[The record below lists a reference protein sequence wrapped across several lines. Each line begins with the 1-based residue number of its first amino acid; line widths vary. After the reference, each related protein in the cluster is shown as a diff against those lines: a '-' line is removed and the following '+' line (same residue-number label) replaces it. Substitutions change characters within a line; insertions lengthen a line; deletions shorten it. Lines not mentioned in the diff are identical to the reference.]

1 MVIETNPSPETP
13 VDIDEQALNPIV
25 ACMGT
30 SACRRVCDFVSSNN
44 QTRDANSS
52 CALPHERECTVLDN
66 VADQTRETATELLAA
81 VTIPE
86 LRALKGEELVNEARN
101 YLDYL
106 VKADVAFGDYLQALL
121 RGTNQPR
128 FAIDTALQK
137 YETSKQYD
145 SEYTPV
151 TDEDKEELLAFHGVL
166 RGFHD
171 YHNLKSY
178 GLLFDSAMR
187 QMLEQASREI
197 GVGHHIKLVGEP
209 GIAKTT
215 FAKYLAHQNAI
226 AHNPDVSAS
235 DLIPTVI
242 SFSSTSEAESQMTE
256 QTFVEGTLGSQLG
269 KIGKAMKEGR
279 GIVLDEQNGMTADQQ
294 TYFNDLFLKKPGQE
308 VTINGETFKVAN
320 GFCVIATLNAMTDTQ
335 GNRRHGRQQQDSAN
349 AARFSRLDFK
359 YPYQN
364 GYEGNSDET
373 VSRIFFAHYVDN
385 FGWHLPDVEMINLLD
400 SIKEIMSNITRM
412 ATEPSKDATTTS
424 ITANQARPDLAECIS
439 PRDLARILELGF
451 AYGDNSNAVSSIR
464 KLIFT
469 KVQQILSSDNGH
481 FVSQM
486 TKDAVN
492 QHLRN
497 TDFVASPED

>member
-1 MVIETNPSPETP
+1 MSVESSTGLETP
-13 VDIDEQALNPIV
+13 VVLTEQNIQPIV
-25 ACMGT
+25 ACMG
-30 SACRRVCDFVSSNN
+30 SAACRRVCEFVDPNY
-44 QTRDANSS
+44 QTSDTDPSYG
-52 CALPHERECTVLDN
+52 LPLEQDCSVLDSITSQ
-66 VADQTRETATELLAA
+66 DQQVATELLAA

-86 LRALKGEELVNEARN
+86 LRSLKGDQIVKEASSYLEYLREE
-101 YLDYL
+101 DS
-106 VKADVAFGDYLQALL
+106 AFGDYMQSLL

-128 FAIDTALQK
+128 FALTIAKQN
-137 YETSKQYD
+137 YEASKVFD
-145 SEYTPV
+145 GEYAPT
-151 TDEDKEELLAFHGVL
+151 TDEDKEELLTFHGVL

-171 YHNLKSY
+171 LRNLETT
-178 GLLFDSAMR
+178 GLLFDNSMQ
-187 QMLEQASREI
+187 QMFEHASREI

-226 AHNPDVSAS
+226 AHNPNVPKNE
-235 DLIPTVI
+235 LLPTVI

-256 QTFVEGTLGSQLG
+256 QTFAEGTLGSQLG

-279 GIVLDEQNGMTADQQ
+279 GVVLDEQNGMTADQQ

-320 GFCVIATLNAMTDTQ
+320 GFSVIATLNAMTDTQ

-359 YPYQN
+359 YPYQTGFN
-364 GYEGNSDET
+364 GNPDET
-373 VSRIFFAHYVDN
+373 VSRIFLAYYVDN
-385 FGWHLPDVEMINLLD
+385 FGWHMPDSSVINLLD
-400 SIKEIMSNITRM
+400 STKEIMAQITRM

-439 PRDLARILELGF
+439 PRDLSRILELGF
-451 AYGDNSNAVSSIR
+451 AYGENNVAVSNIR

-469 KVQQILSSDNGH
+469 RVQQILSSDNGH
-481 FVSQM
+481 FVAQKA
-486 TKDAVN
+486 KDAVN

-497 TDFVASPED
+497 TNFNA